1 MIFYIIKEQTNS
13 NYFFE
18 AFMYKT
24 PYEVAIGG
32 KGKTRKIVIGGTNP
46 VTIQTMWKEGITDLL
61 SDSKKFGETVERI
74 EKLELLG
81 CDILRFA
88 VPDMESAEAL
98 LKLAEAV
105 KMPLVA
111 DIHFDY
117 RLALQSIESGA
128 DVIRINPGNIGGDDK
143 IKAVVDS
150 CKAHNVAIRV
160 GVNSG
165 SIDKNINNNNN
176 KVIANELVESAKR
189 TVKILEDLDF
199 YNIVISLKG
208 SDVLETVEAYTLAAK
223 TFSYPLHLGI
233 TEAGPKD
240 VGVIR
245 SVAGLSPL
253 LINGIG
259 DTIRISLSDDP
270 VEEVLACRRL
280 LKDLQIR
287 NDYPVLISC
296 PTCGRTQVNLVPLAK
311 RVLSYLE
318 EHNIEKTVAIMGCI
332 VNGPGEAK
340 RADIGCAGGKG
351 SWVIFK
357 KDQILK
363 TVSEEN
369 IFSELIKEIEKL

>member
-1 MIFYIIKEQTNS
+1 MEKLARELTKKIKIGNITIGGSSKVLIQSMCNIKTS
-13 NYFFE
+13 NY
-18 AFMYKT
+18 K
-24 PYEVAIGG
+24 EVALQINECARFGANLMRVSVLDFDDA
-32 KGKTRKIVIGGTNP
+32 KAIKKI
-46 VTIQTMWKEGITDLL
+46 
-61 SDSKKFGETVERI
+61 KKLI
-74 EKLELLG
+74 N
-81 CDILRFA
+81 I
-88 VPDMESAEAL
+88 
-98 LKLAEAV
+98 
-105 KMPLVA
+105 PLIA

-117 RLALQSIESGA
+117 RLAIEAINSGVDA
-128 DVIRINPGNIGGDDK
+128 VRLNPGNVGSK
-143 IKAVVDS
+143 ENVKKVVEL
-150 CKAHNVAIRV
+150 CKEKHIPIRI

-165 SIDKNINNNNN
+165 SIDKEVNNNTAIVNA
-176 KVIANELVESAKR
+176 KELVESASR
-189 TVKILEDLDF
+189 MAKILEDLGFHD
-199 YNIVISLKG
+199 IVISLKC
-208 SDVLETVEAYTLAAK
+208 SHVLETVEAYRLASK
-223 TFSYPLHLGI
+223 KFDYPLHLGI

-240 VGVIR
+240 IGLIR
-245 SVAGLSPL
+245 STAGLAPL
-253 LINGIG
+253 LLDGIG